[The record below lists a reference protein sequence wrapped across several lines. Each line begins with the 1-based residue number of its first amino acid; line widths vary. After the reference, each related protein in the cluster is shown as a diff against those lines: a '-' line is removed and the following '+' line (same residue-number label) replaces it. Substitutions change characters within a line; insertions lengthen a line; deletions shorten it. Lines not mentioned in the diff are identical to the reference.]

1 MNYLIRMSKKFVI
14 NTEAAIYKDGKWLVG
29 VRAKNENE
37 APGLLSFVGGTVEH
51 CDASADTL
59 ESAIIR
65 EVDEEIG
72 VRVRVLNFVNDTSF
86 VSKKGNHVINVVFFS
101 IIESGEPKISNLEE
115 VEELLWLTTDEIV
128 NYPNAPQWLCESI
141 RKADVLKNNINT

>member
-37 APGLLSFVGGTVEH
+37 APELLSFVGGTVEY

-72 VRVRVLNFVNDTSF
+72 VRVRVLDFVNDTSF
-86 VSKKGNHVINVVFFS
+86 VSKK
-101 IIESGEPKISNLEE
+101 
-115 VEELLWLTTDEIV
+115 EIM
-128 NYPNAPQWLCESI
+128 L
-141 RKADVLKNNINT
+141 